1 VVLIS
6 RSIKSVRLARIAMGT
21 TPSIP
26 RSIDAVSYDSV
37 TGLITV
43 DFSSSDPA
51 VVPELLISFYG
62 WDSKQFIVGAHER
75 DSQTDVCT
83 GRRPGCQMEYVPV
96 SRLLVD
102 DPAANDP
109 NPIFTEDAAS
119 APPTYKV
126 TADPSQWMLTKTD
139 SVPAMIADGRIKK
152 IEVSV
157 TPELNLQDLATPG
170 DNVEVVL
177 TAVNETLDLA
187 SNLIEDDYFKGV
199 NAVVSTDKCNACHDA
214 LASSFH
220 SESGRGGDGI
230 QTCKHCHTTT
240 FPASHMEMAG
250 RSIDSYIHTI
260 HSFQAFDVE
269 DVFTGEDA
277 NGDPVPAYDQ
287 VFTKR
292 YDAHIKHRFPHFTIT
307 NCEACH
313 VAGTFNVPDQA
324 KSMPGVL
331 ATSDAPL
338 TWYGVDAGTGVPF
351 EDTAGRNIGTVPEFV
366 TGPASR
372 ACGACHRSEWIKDDV
387 AGDLAS
393 FNAHTDSFGTLAEN
407 DDADSVLFGIID
419 DIMSLF
425 E

>member
-1 VVLIS
+1 
-6 RSIKSVRLARIAMGT
+6 
-21 TPSIP
+21 
-26 RSIDAVSYDSV
+26 
-37 TGLITV
+37 
-43 DFSSSDPA
+43 
-51 VVPELLISFYG
+51 
-62 WDSKQFIVGAHER
+62 
-75 DSQTDVCT
+75 
-83 GRRPGCQMEYVPV
+83 
-96 SRLLVD
+96 
-102 DPAANDP
+102 
-109 NPIFTEDAAS
+109 
-119 APPTYKV
+119 
-126 TADPSQWMLTKTD
+126 
-139 SVPAMIADGRIKK
+139 
-152 IEVSV
+152 
-157 TPELNLQDLATPG
+157 
-170 DNVEVVL
+170 
-177 TAVNETLDLA
+177 
-187 SNLIEDDYFKGV
+187 
-199 NAVVSTDKCNACHDA
+199 
-214 LASSFH
+214 
-220 SESGRGGDGI
+220 
-230 QTCKHCHTTT
+230 
-240 FPASHMEMAG
+240 MEMAG